1 MPCLYGRKSCIH
13 ESTIFS
19 VVSPQF
25 LRSVSS
31 LVRLQMAFTS
41 VPFHFS
47 TPYTHQLKAPIN
59 LYKYFDIFI
68 RKMCSCSSRW
78 YTQVC
83 DVKIHH
89 TSATWYCCIFEKSQY
104 KGNAEKLLATLF
116 HDVCISSARSM
127 WESIASEYQCQS
139 ASDYSLILY
148 SICALL
154 CSFFHSLGAFDFY
167 SFLSDTVSFSPFN
180 EKNDMKSECG
190 NNNNK
195 NEWDNFQCY
204 FFISTAIHVFAS
216 TEI

>member
-68 RKMCSCSSRW
+68 RKMCSWFLVVYPSVWCQNPPYLGYMILLHFREEPI
-78 YTQVC
+78 QRQRR
-83 DVKIHH
+83 KITRHFVPRM
-89 TSATWYCCIFEKSQY
+89 Y
-104 KGNAEKLLATLF
+104 LF
-116 HDVCISSARSM
+116 FRSM
-127 WESIASEYQCQS
+127 WESIASKYQCQS

-154 CSFFHSLGAFDFY
+154 CSFFHSLSAFDFC